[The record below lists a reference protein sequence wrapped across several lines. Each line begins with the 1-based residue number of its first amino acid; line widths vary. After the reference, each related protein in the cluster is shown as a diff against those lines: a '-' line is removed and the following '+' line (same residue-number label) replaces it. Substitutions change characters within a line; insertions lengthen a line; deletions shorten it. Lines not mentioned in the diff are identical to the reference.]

1 MKDINLAW
9 TALLENIMSNGHLTH
24 PRGMPTKEILGCKTV
39 ISMLNP
45 VITIKERKLGYR
57 FLPAE
62 AAWIISGYNTVDD
75 IKHYSKAISNFS
87 DDGAFFFGAYGPRIK
102 DQLPHIIRA
111 LRSDFDSRQAV
122 LTIWR
127 ESPPASKDI
136 PCTVSL
142 QWTIRDNE
150 LHCFANMR
158 SSDGWLGVPY
168 DWFNFSMVSAYLLLW
183 LRKLDTRFGEVQLG
197 NLHFY
202 AASQHLYATNWD
214 AVRKILDEP
223 TGIFTVA
230 PIDLTEFAHPEDL
243 RAWLWAVADNDFV
256 GNQRFLLELKNE
268 A

>member
-1 MKDINLAW
+1 MTDANLAW
-9 TALLENIMSNGHLTH
+9 TALLENIMSVGHLTH
-24 PRGMPTKEILGCKTV
+24 PRGMPTKEILGCKSV
-39 ISMLNP
+39 ISMHNP
-45 VITIKERKLGYR
+45 VITINERALGYR

-75 IKHYSKAISNFS
+75 IRPYSKAISNFS

-102 DQLPHIIRA
+102 DQLPHVISA
-111 LRSDFDSRQAV
+111 LRKDFDSRQAV

-136 PCTVSL
+136 PCTVSM

-158 SSDGWLGVPY
+158 SSDAWLGVPY

-183 LRKLDTRFGEVQLG
+183 LRKLDTRFSEVALG

-202 AASQHLYATNWD
+202 AASQHLYESNWD
-214 AVRKILDEP
+214 KVRDILDKP
-223 TGIFTVA
+223 TSFFEVA
-230 PIDLTEFAHPEDL
+230 PLDLAEFDHPEDF
-243 RAWLWAVADNDFV
+243 RCWLWFVADGDFA
-256 GNQRFLLELKNE
+256 GSQRFLMELKK
-268 A
+268 

>member
-1 MKDINLAW
+1 MTDVNLAW
-9 TALLENIMSNGHLTH
+9 TALLENIMSAGHLTH
-24 PRGMPTKEILGCKTV
+24 PRGVPTKEILGCKSV
-39 ISMLNP
+39 ISMCNP
-45 VITIKERKLGYR
+45 VITINERALGYR

-62 AAWIISGYNTVDD
+62 AAWIIGGYNTVDD
-75 IKHYSKAISNFS
+75 IRPYSKAISNFS

-102 DQLPHIIRA
+102 DQLPHVIAA
-111 LRSDFDSRQAV
+111 LRRDFDTRQAV

-158 SSDGWLGVPY
+158 SSDAWLGVPY

-214 AVRKILDEP
+214 AVREILDKPTSFFTIEP
-223 TGIFTVA
+223 LNV
-230 PIDLTEFAHPEDL
+230 DEFKHPEDL
-243 RAWLWAVADNDFV
+243 RCWLWTVADNEFI
-256 GNQRFLLELKNE
+256 GNQRFLMELRK
-268 A
+268 